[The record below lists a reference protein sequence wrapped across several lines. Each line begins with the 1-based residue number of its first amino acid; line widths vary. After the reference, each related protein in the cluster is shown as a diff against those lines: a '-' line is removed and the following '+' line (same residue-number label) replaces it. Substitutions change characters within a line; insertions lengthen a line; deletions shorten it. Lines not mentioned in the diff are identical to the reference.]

1 MTAILRARAPPD
13 REVQTKNIDRYDTAL
28 FFPETKQ
35 AEIKAI
41 VASAR
46 GWLPK
51 AFRSTPVDRSHILA
65 DCGRRQVALEHRQS
79 QGRLLYHRQRKSADL
94 LRPHELHDVGLLEV
108 LVLVRKHSEFDVVDD
123 FRSTSSTISRVSSV
137 EPLSTTTTSN

>member
-51 AFRSTPVDRSHILA
+51 VFDPRRWIDLIFWQIAAADKLHLSIVKARDGFYIIVNENQRISYGLMNSTM
-65 DCGRRQVALEHRQS
+65 
-79 QGRLLYHRQRKSADL
+79 SAC
-94 LRPHELHDVGLLEV
+94 
-108 LVLVRKHSEFDVVDD
+108 
-123 FRSTSSTISRVSSV
+123 
-137 EPLSTTTTSN
+137 